1 MITNFQELAI
11 SAELKQ
17 AIEKIGFT
25 QMTEVQQKT
34 IPVMMSGEDLV
45 AKAPTGTGKTFAFG
59 IGLLEGID
67 PDSDEV
73 QGLVLAPTRELAIQ
87 ITEELKKLCLYKRGV
102 RMLTLYG
109 GQPITA
115 QITALKR
122 RPQIL
127 VATPGRLID
136 HIKRKTLSI
145 NKVMTVVLDECDEM
159 LDMGFLPDVKR
170 IIEQTPA
177 ERQLVMFSATISRQV
192 MDISWL
198 YQRDPVEIEVAAK
211 EESLPKITQYYAVA
225 STSRQKTQDV
235 IDIVK
240 QFELTRVMIFC
251 NTKTMTDILT
261 DHLREQGLAAECLHG
276 DIAQKIRN
284 QTIMAFKAGDF
295 DLLIATDVA
304 ARGIDVMD
312 VEAVINYDLPQ
323 DNAFYLHR
331 IGRTGRAQKEG
342 VAISLVAEDELPRFK
357 DLLRHTKSEV
367 TELCRY
373 ATGDITL
380 PEAL

>member
-1 MITNFQELAI
+1 MISNFQELDI

-34 IPVMMSGEDLV
+34 IPIMMSGEDLV

-59 IGLLEGID
+59 IGLIEGID
-67 PDSDEV
+67 PDSDAV
-73 QGLVLAPTRELAIQ
+73 QGLILAPTRELAIQ
-87 ITEELKKLCLYKRGV
+87 ITEELKKLALYKRGV

-109 GQPITA
+109 GQPINA

-127 VATPGRLID
+127 VATPGRLLD
-136 HIKRKTLSI
+136 HLKRKTLSI
-145 NKVMTVVLDECDEM
+145 NQAMVVVLDECDEM

-170 IIEQTPA
+170 IIEQTPP

-198 YQRDPVEIEVAAK
+198 YQRDPVEIEVDAK
-211 EESLPKITQYYAVA
+211 EQSQPRITQYFAQV
-225 STSRQKTQDV
+225 SNGRQKTQDV
-235 IDIVK
+235 IDILK
-240 QFELTRVMIFC
+240 QYELIRVMIFC
-251 NTKTMTDILT
+251 NTKTMADILT
-261 DHLREQGLAAECLHG
+261 DHLREQGVAAECLHG
-276 DIAQKIRN
+276 DIAQKVRN
-284 QTIMAFKAGDF
+284 QTIAAFKEGEF
-295 DLLIATDVA
+295 DILIATDVA

-342 VAISLVAEDELPRFK
+342 VAVTLVTEDELPRFK

-367 TELCRY
+367 TELYRY
-373 ATGDITL
+373 KTGDLSL
-380 PEAL
+380 PDAL

>member
-1 MITNFQELAI
+1 MISNFQELDI
-11 SAELKQ
+11 STELKQ

-59 IGLLEGID
+59 IGLIEGVD
-67 PDSDEV
+67 PESDAV

-87 ITEELKKLCLYKRGV
+87 ITEELKKLSLYKRGI

-109 GQPITA
+109 GQPINA

-127 VATPGRLID
+127 VATPGRLLD
-136 HIKRKTLSI
+136 HLKRKTLSI
-145 NKVMTVVLDECDEM
+145 NKAMIVVLDECDEM
-159 LDMGFLPDVKR
+159 LDMGFLPDVKK
-170 IIEQTPA
+170 IIEQTPP

-198 YQRDPVEIEVAAK
+198 YQRDPVEIEADAK
-211 EESLPKITQYYAVA
+211 ELSQPKITQYFLLAN
-225 STSRQKTQDV
+225 TSRQKTQDV
-235 IDIVK
+235 IDIIK
-240 QFELTRVMIFC
+240 HYELTRAMIFC
-251 NTKTMTDILT
+251 NTKTMADILT
-261 DHLREQGLAAECLHG
+261 NHLREQGLAAECLHG

-284 QTIMAFKAGDF
+284 QTIAAFKAGEF
-295 DLLIATDVA
+295 DILIATDVA

-312 VEAVINYDLPQ
+312 VEAVVNYDLPQ

-342 VAISLVAEDELPRFK
+342 VAVSLITEDELPRFK
-357 DLLRHTKSEV
+357 DLLRHIKSEV
-367 TELCRY
+367 TELGRY
-373 ATGDITL
+373 NTGELSL
-380 PEAL
+380 PDSL